1 MTTMALKKYG
11 LFLSLFMMSASLIPH
26 ANADTFR
33 PAMSPSEQILA
44 LPKIDAKAYILVDQA
59 SRQVLLENG
68 AQDKLEP
75 ASLTKMLTVYITEQ
89 EIRKGKLK
97 PEDEVTIS
105 AHAWKAT
112 GSRMFVQVDTKV
124 KVSDLLKGAIIQSG
138 NDASIA
144 LAEAVAGSEEAFAV
158 LMNQTAQEIGM
169 VNSHFTNATGL
180 PDSNH
185 YTTPYD
191 MALLAARIVEDS
203 PETYPLYSEKWYTY
217 NGIKQ
222 PNRNRLLWQDN
233 TVDGIKTGHTD
244 NAGYCL
250 VASAK
255 RNNMRLIAVVMGT
268 ATENARAEQT
278 QRLLAHGFRFFETH
292 KVYDAN
298 QPLEEQRV
306 WMGEKE
312 TVGLGLK
319 SPLYI
324 AIPSGRYDQLAASVT
339 LRDLLTAPAAAGK
352 TYGKVTIKLN
362 DKVVAEEDLVALETV
377 QEGSM
382 WQRVKDYFALSYYK
396 MFPSEEN
403 GMQDDA

>member
-1 MTTMALKKYG
+1 MNIDFKKYG
-11 LFLSLFMMSASLIPH
+11 LLFSLLASVNLMPCVL
-26 ANADTFR
+26 ADILR
-33 PAMSPSEQILA
+33 SP
-44 LPKIDAKAYILVDQA
+44 LPVLENNFVVPKVDAKAYVLVDQA
-59 SRQVLLENG
+59 SHQILVENG
-68 AQDKLEP
+68 AHQRLEP

-89 EIRKGKLK
+89 EIRKGRLKL
-97 PEDEVTIS
+97 EDEVTVS
-105 AHAWKAT
+105 EHAWKAT
-112 GSRMFVQVDTKV
+112 GSRMFIQVGTKV
-124 KVSDLLKGAIIQSG
+124 KVGDLLKGAIIQSG

-144 LAEAVAGSEEAFAV
+144 LAEAVAGSEEAFAG

-169 VNSHFTNATGL
+169 VNSHFVNATGL
-180 PDSNH
+180 PDPNH

-191 MALLAARIVEDS
+191 MALLSSRIIEDT
-203 PETYPLYSEKWYTY
+203 PETYPLYSEKWFTY

-268 ATENARAEQT
+268 PSENARAEQT
-278 QRLLAHGFRFFETH
+278 QKLLAHGFRFYESH

-298 QPLEEQRV
+298 KPLEEQRV

-319 SPLYI
+319 SPLFI
-324 AIPSGRYDQLAASVT
+324 AIPSGRYDQLSASVT
-339 LRDLLTAPAAAGK
+339 LRDLLTAPTTEGK
-352 TYGKVTIKLN
+352 IYGKVTIKLD
-362 DKVVAEEDLVALETV
+362 DKVVAEEDLIALETIE
-377 QEGSM
+377 EGSI
-382 WQRVKDYFALSYYK
+382 WQRVKDYVALSYYK
-396 MFPSEEN
+396 MFPSDEANE
-403 GMQDDA
+403 QDEDA